1 MERFLTVFIFGWF
14 FRFLIRTTR
23 NLVPKLGKRVY
34 CDGCGTTL
42 PRNKL
47 KHAVKSR
54 KGSRETAHSSNPAQ
68 PYNPYTPESDPES
81 IDNKEI
87 AVMKFC
93 LECGTPTPIIYL
105 SKFSKIASLASIL
118 LVVIAS
124 VTLLMGNCVVVVSH
138 MGEMAIP
145 MAFFTIFIGGPAV
158 LLGVLITGAVG
169 GSGAYIRAF
178 IIGLIPVLL
187 VSGTCS
193 GMFFNDIE
201 FQSEKVYESIEGI
214 GEGINYTT
222 TEPVT
227 PMLHEQVYSGDGG
240 YAEQYTTS
248 VSSYNR
254 IRNTSWA
261 SQYKIKSVSAT
272 CDSRR
277 IHDVYLRFYESINY
291 VKSTTI
297 NHNNSWS
304 SEQEQIFIWNKV
316 VEYLNL
322 ELKPSGEFMKAQGYQ
337 TVTGGGLSG
346 SRYRSYPFN
355 DIIECTAQE
364 VAYIV
369 NVVPLMRYACEFPM
383 LPASGL
389 CNEVE
394 IDLSF
399 KDHVLADE
407 SDLWM
412 YDGLEVVVN
421 AYLFISED
429 ETPDIKAKDMKLT
442 PKTGVLLTPNT
453 ILSWQEQHLDSQY
466 AIKYGGGD
474 EIPLE

>member
-1 MERFLTVFIFGWF
+1 
-14 FRFLIRTTR
+14 
-23 NLVPKLGKRVY
+23 
-34 CDGCGTTL
+34 
-42 PRNKL
+42 
-47 KHAVKSR
+47 
-54 KGSRETAHSSNPAQ
+54 
-68 PYNPYTPESDPES
+68 
-81 IDNKEI
+81 
-87 AVMKFC
+87 
-93 LECGTPTPIIYL
+93 
-105 SKFSKIASLASIL
+105 
-118 LVVIAS
+118 
-124 VTLLMGNCVVVVSH
+124 
-138 MGEMAIP
+138 
-145 MAFFTIFIGGPAV
+145 FIGGPAV

-254 IRNTSWA
+254 IRNTRWA

-322 ELKPSGEFMKAQGYQ
+322 ELKPSGEFMKAQG
-337 TVTGGGLSG
+337 
-346 SRYRSYPFN
+346 
-355 DIIECTAQE
+355 
-364 VAYIV
+364 
-369 NVVPLMRYACEFPM
+369 
-383 LPASGL
+383 
-389 CNEVE
+389 
-394 IDLSF
+394 
-399 KDHVLADE
+399 
-407 SDLWM
+407 
-412 YDGLEVVVN
+412 
-421 AYLFISED
+421 
-429 ETPDIKAKDMKLT
+429 
-442 PKTGVLLTPNT
+442 
-453 ILSWQEQHLDSQY
+453 
-466 AIKYGGGD
+466 
-474 EIPLE
+474 

>member
-1 MERFLTVFIFGWF
+1 MDRLLSLFIVPLV

-23 NLVPKLGKRVY
+23 KLVPKLGKRVY

-47 KHAVKSR
+47 KHEVKSR

-68 PYNPYTPESDPES
+68 PYNPYTPESDPKS
-81 IDNKEI
+81 IDNGEI
-87 AVMKFC
+87 AVIKFC
-93 LECGTPTPIIYL
+93 LECGTPTPVIYL
-105 SKFSKIASLASIL
+105 SKFSQFASLASIL

-138 MGEMAIP
+138 MGDMAIP

-158 LLGVLITGAVG
+158 VLGVYITLTVG
-169 GSGAYIRAF
+169 GPETYIRAF

-187 VSGTCS
+187 ASGSCS

-201 FQSEKVYESIEGI
+201 FQSEKVYESIKGI
-214 GEGINYTT
+214 GEGINYMT
-222 TEPVT
+222 TEPIT
-227 PMLHEQVYSGDGG
+227 PMSHESVSGSG
-240 YAEQYTTS
+240 EQYTTS
-248 VSSYNR
+248 VSSYNQ
-254 IRNTSWA
+254 IRNTRWA

-297 NHNNSWS
+297 NHNNSWY

-466 AIKYGGGD
+466 AIKYGGGN